1 MCCRRWE
8 RSEPDSRA
16 REVEIKHTVCVV
28 REGLYLAG
36 PHVTK
41 HADNYNRLNIHV
53 NRARDVK
60 CITL

>member
-1 MCCRRWE
+1 MCGKRG
-8 RSEPDSRA
+8 
-16 REVEIKHTVCVV
+16 TVFN
-28 REGLYLAG
+28 LAG